1 VPQEKKGRLMK
12 NRLLIVKCKTEGCET
27 DLQVGDM
34 PPDDPRGVSRVLAK
48 SIVPNPGKLTCL
60 SVSRSTTIQARMLV
74 QKAQR
79 KRTARLR

>member
-48 SIVPNPGKLTCL
+48 SIVPNPGKLTCP
-60 SVSRSTTIQARMLV
+60 VCK
-74 QKAQR
+74 QKHDYSGEDVGTKSA
-79 KRTARLR
+79 A